1 MAFDYERMAFMK
13 LFINY
18 IAHMPTWVYETLLVN
33 HIIDGLKFPG
43 TGASPEENIAF
54 IQLVKSLGCEVDN
67 HGWNG
72 ITGQLHDPHFADCIS
87 DFANLEEYLNLPN
100 AWNFSSHIGASIK
113 KLPNVSISQGD
124 FDTILLENLSKI
136 RETINHLTG
145 KKTKICGEGI
155 FPYYFDPRTT
165 TPAFINK
172 TLKATGLKDGLDGLV
187 LDICH
192 SQVASKF
199 MEANMVHEEY
209 SLYDYINDLNS
220 SSVKIIHVSGSGSQ
234 KELLSQKNINFSK
247 DQLLDPHVS
256 STVDELDTLRKC
268 LKLCPNVKQVSN
280 EIAYHESFG
289 KNLTVFDYV
298 REALLTWVAINT
310 KSSVEEAERIIRT
323 ELSAEFNGSK
333 LEKVFSYLKKI

>member
-18 IAHMPTWVYETLLVN
+18 IAHMPARVYETLLAN

-72 ITGQLHDPHFADCIS
+72 ITGQLHDPHFADHIS

-100 AWNFSSHIGASIK
+100 AWNFSSHIGANMK
-113 KLPNVSISQGD
+113 NLPGVSISQGD

-136 RETINHLTG
+136 RETINASTG
-145 KKTKICGEGI
+145 KKTKVYGEGI

-192 SQVASKF
+192 SQIASKF

-234 KELLSQKNINFSK
+234 KSLLSKKNINFWK
-247 DQLLDPHVS
+247 NCLLDPHVG
-256 STVDELDTLRKC
+256 STTEELDTLRKC

-289 KNLTVFDYV
+289 KDLTVFDYV
-298 REALLTWVAINT
+298 REALLTWVAIST
-310 KSSVEEAERIIRT
+310 KSSIEDAEFIIST
-323 ELSAEFNGSK
+323 ELSAEFNSNK
-333 LEKVFSYLKKI
+333 LEKVFSCLKEI